1 MISAE
6 PATMS
11 EHASP
16 PRSMLSMERVS
27 KQFGSVHAVS
37 DVSLMFCAGEI
48 HCLLGE
54 NGAGK
59 STLCNLIF
67 GVHHPD
73 SGSMELD
80 GAPYTPSGP
89 ADALKAGI
97 AMVHQHFSLVPDMT
111 VVENILLGRSG
122 RVLDRNS

>member
-6 PATMS
+6 FAGHLPVS
-11 EHASP
+11 EHVSP

-27 KQFGSVHAVS
+27 KQFGSVRAVS
-37 DVSLMFCAGEI
+37 DVSLTFCAGEI

-67 GVHHPD
+67 GVHHP
-73 SGSMELD
+73 EL
-80 GAPYTPSGP
+80 GFYG
-89 ADALKAGI
+89 
-97 AMVHQHFSLVPDMT
+97 VQ
-111 VVENILLGRSG
+111 
-122 RVLDRNS
+122 RNCVCAKRTC